1 MTSTNR
7 WKSTAALAYAT
18 AASSRRFGPP
28 FARIPPWRTAAAA
41 ATATYGFSEKG
52 LSRRGRVPARM
63 GSSRTARRS
72 ATPKSSCL
80 RYCALRCWRF
90 RPRPQHER
98 ARRTHALPLQVL
110 DHSAE
115 VCGIVLS
122 CRSQKVIRC
131 CLFCA
136 GCALVDM
143 MRL

>member
-7 WKSTAALAYAT
+7 WKSTPAPAYAT
-18 AASSRRFGPP
+18 AASWSRSGPH
-28 FARIPPWRTAAAA
+28 FARVRTTAP
-41 ATATYGFSEKG
+41 TATCGFSEKA
-52 LSRRGRVPARM
+52 LSRRGRVLART

-72 ATPKSSCL
+72 VTPKSSCL
-80 RYCALRCWRF
+80 RCCARRCWRF
-90 RPRPQHER
+90 RPHPQHER
-98 ARRTHALPLQVL
+98 ARRAHALPLQVL

-122 CRSQKVIRC
+122 CRAQKVIPR

-136 GCALVDM
+136 GCDLVDM